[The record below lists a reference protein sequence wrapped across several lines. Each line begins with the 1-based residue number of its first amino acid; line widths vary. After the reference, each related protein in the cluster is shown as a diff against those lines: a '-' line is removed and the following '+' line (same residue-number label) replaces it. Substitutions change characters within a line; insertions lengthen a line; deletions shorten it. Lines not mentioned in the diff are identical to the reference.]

1 MGNRKQEIQFIPHF
15 IKLEESKYILDERSI
30 STNSK
35 ITLPLQKQT
44 NKQSKVMVNRQLWR
58 ENLIDFNTLSR
69 SNSSITTVGGLFNSS
84 P

>member
-44 NKQSKVMVNRQLWR
+44 NKQTIKSNGKQTALEGKSNRL
-58 ENLIDFNTLSR
+58 
-69 SNSSITTVGGLFNSS
+69 
-84 P
+84 

>member
-15 IKLEESKYILDERSI
+15 IKLVSKYILDQRSI

-44 NKQSKVMVNRQLWR
+44 NKQSKVMVNRQLWS
-58 ENLIDFNTLSR
+58 ENLIDFNTSSR

>member
-44 NKQSKVMVNRQLWR
+44 IKSNGKQTALEEKSNRL
-58 ENLIDFNTLSR
+58 
-69 SNSSITTVGGLFNSS
+69 
-84 P
+84 